1 MRLDVD
7 NKTLEW
13 LRQRGG
19 RVTVIPPRPAVG

>member
-7 NKTLEW
+7 QRTLEW
-13 LRQRGG
+13 LRRRGG